1 MITFRREACPAD
13 IETVRDIII
22 STGFFYDFEVPV
34 AVELVQDR
42 LDLGDKS
49 DYHFLFAEME
59 GKTVSYS
66 CFGPIAATE
75 GSFDLYWIATH
86 NDYRGKGIGNLL
98 IGETHRLIGEMGG
111 RIVIAET
118 STLEKYTPTR
128 HFYDRTGY
136 VKEAQID
143 DFYKEGDGKV
153 FYVKRLQEKQVAQAT
168 RSA

>member
-1 MITFRREACPAD
+1 MITFRSE
-13 IETVRDIII
+13 VRPGDEEIVKDIII

-42 LDLGDKS
+42 LELGDRS
-49 DYHFLFAEME
+49 DYHFLFAEVD

-86 NDYRGKGIGNLL
+86 NDYRGRGIGNLL
-98 IGETHRLIGEMGG
+98 INETHRIIREMGG

-118 STLEKYTPTR
+118 SSLEKYTPTR
-128 HFYDRTGY
+128 HFYDRIGY
-136 VKEAQID
+136 TKEAQID
-143 DFYKEGDGKV
+143 DFYKVGDGKV
-153 FYVKRLQEKQVAQAT
+153 FFVKRL
-168 RSA
+168 

>member
-1 MITFRREACPAD
+1 MITFRREVQAGDPE
-13 IETVRDIII
+13 IVRDIII

-42 LDLGDKS
+42 LDLGDAS
-49 DYHFLFAEME
+49 DYHFIFAELD

-66 CFGPIAATE
+66 CFGPVAATE

-86 NDYRGKGIGNLL
+86 NDFRGKGIGNQL
-98 IGETHRLIGEMGG
+98 IGETHKVIREMGG

-128 HFYDRTGY
+128 HFYDRIGY
-136 VKEAQID
+136 KKEAQID

-153 FYVKRLQEKQVAQAT
+153 FFVKRL
-168 RSA
+168 RG

>member
-1 MITFRREACPAD
+1 MIIFR
-13 IETVRDIII
+13 TQVRPEDVEIVRAIII

-42 LDLGDKS
+42 LELEDRS
-49 DYHFLFAEME
+49 DYHFLFAETD
-59 GKTVSYS
+59 GKTVAYS

-98 IGETHRLIGEMGG
+98 IGETHRMIREMVG

-118 STLEKYTPTR
+118 STLEKYAPTR
-128 HFYDRTGY
+128 HFYDRIGY
-136 VKEAQID
+136 TKEAQID
-143 DFYKEGDGKV
+143 DFYKVGDGKV
-153 FYVKRLQEKQVAQAT
+153 FYVKRLHG
-168 RSA
+168 

>member
-1 MITFRREACPAD
+1 MITFRAD
-13 IETVRDIII
+13 VRSTDVEIVRDIII
-22 STGFFYDFEVPV
+22 SSGFFYDFEVPV

-42 LDLGDKS
+42 LDLGDQS
-49 DYHFLFAEME
+49 DYHFLFGEVD

-86 NDYRGKGIGNLL
+86 NDFRGQGIGNLL
-98 IGETHRLIGEMGG
+98 IGKTHRVIKEMGG

-128 HFYDRTGY
+128 HFYDRIGY
-136 VKEAQID
+136 TKEAQIN

-153 FYVKRLQEKQVAQAT
+153 FFVKRL
-168 RSA
+168 

>member
-1 MITFRREACPAD
+1 MITFRSDVRSED
-13 IETVRDIII
+13 VEIVRDIIV

-42 LDLGDKS
+42 LDHADQS
-49 DYHFLFAEME
+49 DYHFLFAEVD

-86 NDYRGKGIGNLL
+86 DDYRARGIGNLL
-98 IGETHRLIGEMGG
+98 IGETHRMIKEMGG
-111 RIVIAET
+111 RI
-118 STLEKYTPTR
+118 YT
-128 HFYDRTGY
+128 
-136 VKEAQID
+136 KEAQID

-153 FYVKRLQEKQVAQAT
+153 FFVKRL
-168 RSA
+168 

>member
-1 MITFRREACPAD
+1 MLTFRTEVIPQD
-13 IETVRDIII
+13 IETVRDIIV
-22 STGFFYDFEVPV
+22 SSGFFYDFEVPV
-34 AVELVQDR
+34 AVELVQDG
-42 LDLGDKS
+42 LDLGDRS
-49 DYHFLFAEME
+49 DYHFLFAELD

-66 CFGPIAATE
+66 CFGPVAATE

-86 NDYRGKGIGNLL
+86 NDYRGRGIGNEL
-98 IGETHRLIGEMGG
+98 IGETHRIIKEMGG

-136 VKEAQID
+136 TMEAQIN

-153 FYVKRLQEKQVAQAT
+153 FFVKRL
-168 RSA
+168 

>member
-1 MITFRREACPAD
+1 MITFRTTVRPEDP
-13 IETVRDIII
+13 ETVRNIIV

-42 LDLGDKS
+42 LDEGEKS
-49 DYHFLFAEME
+49 DYHFVFAEVD

-86 NDYRGKGIGNLL
+86 DSFRGRGIGNLL
-98 IGETHRLIGEMGG
+98 ISETHRIIREMGG

-128 HFYDRTGY
+128 HFYDRIGY
-136 VKEAQID
+136 TLEARID

-153 FYVKRLQEKQVAQAT
+153 FFVKRLN
-168 RSA
+168 S

>member
-1 MITFRREACPAD
+1 MITFRAD
-13 IETVRDIII
+13 VRSTDVEIVRDIII
-22 STGFFYDFEVPV
+22 SSGFFYDFEVPV

-42 LDLGDKS
+42 LDLGDQS
-49 DYHFLFAEME
+49 DYHFLFAEVD

-66 CFGPIAATE
+66 CFGPVAATE

-86 NDYRGKGIGNLL
+86 NDYRGQGIGNLL
-98 IGETHRLIGEMGG
+98 IGETHRVIKEMGG

-128 HFYDRTGY
+128 HFYDRIGY
-136 VKEAQID
+136 TKEAQIN

-153 FYVKRLQEKQVAQAT
+153 FFVKRL
-168 RSA
+168 

>member
-1 MITFRREACPAD
+1 MITFRTKVHDRD
-13 IETVRDIII
+13 VETVRDIII
-22 STGFFYDFEVPV
+22 SSGFFYDFEVPV

-42 LDLGDKS
+42 IDSGDHS
-49 DYHFLFAEME
+49 DYHFVFAELD

-66 CFGPIAATE
+66 CFGPVAATE

-86 NDYRGKGIGNLL
+86 NDYRGKGIGNML
-98 IGETHRLIGEMGG
+98 IEETHRIIREMGG

-118 STLEKYTPTR
+118 STLKKYAPTR

-136 VKEAQID
+136 TKVAQID

-153 FYVKRLQEKQVAQAT
+153 FFVKQLKE
-168 RSA
+168 

>member
-1 MITFRREACPAD
+1 MITFRTEVKPKD
-13 IETVRDIII
+13 VEIVRDIIL

-42 LDLGDKS
+42 IEFGDKS
-49 DYHFLFAEME
+49 DYNFLFAEMD
-59 GKTVSYS
+59 GKTVSYG

-86 NDYRGKGIGNLL
+86 NDYRGRGIGNLL
-98 IGETHRLIGEMGG
+98 ITEIHRIIKEMGG

-118 STLEKYTPTR
+118 STIEKYRPTR
-128 HFYDRTGY
+128 HFYDQLGY
-136 VKEAQID
+136 SKEAQIN

-153 FYVKRLQEKQVAQAT
+153 FYVKRL
-168 RSA
+168 

>member
-1 MITFRREACPAD
+1 MINFRDQVQPED
-13 IETVRDIII
+13 IETVRDIIV

-42 LDLGDKS
+42 LDLGEAS
-49 DYHFLFAEME
+49 DYHFLFAEVE

-86 NDYRGKGIGNLL
+86 NDYRGKGIGNQL
-98 IGETHRLIGEMGG
+98 IEETHRIIREMDG

-128 HFYDRTGY
+128 KFYGHIGY
-136 VKEAQID
+136 TKEAQIN

-153 FYVKRLQEKQVAQAT
+153 FFVKRLA
-168 RSA
+168 